1 MSHNYI
7 NVSFKIILISIACQ
21 IIIFLFKRPQ
31 PPIDYQMSID
41 RSSSSLNMING
52 KLYSN
57 NFNYTSTNG
66 SLATSS
72 ISSQFESS
80 ETVNQSLLRRDN
92 EIERLKM
99 RILLLQQQSPASDAV
114 PSNLGH
120 NGEMKLR
127 EIELNTAMLRM
138 EMKTNASKDAHI
150 AKLENLLK

>member
-1 MSHNYI
+1 
-7 NVSFKIILISIACQ
+7 
-21 IIIFLFKRPQ
+21 
-31 PPIDYQMSID
+31 
-41 RSSSSLNMING
+41 MING

-99 RILLLQQQSPASDAV
+99 RILLLQQQSPTSDAV